1 MSMYALQVMT
11 GMEAEITQKLR
22 GKGVDARC
30 PQERR
35 MIRRGG
41 KWQEQLYTLFPSY
54 IFVSTPDVYRVYY
67 AVRHEDGVL
76 HWLGATKGTPEALS
90 AHEEANILWLAGDG
104 PLPPSEAEMQAD
116 GTLDF
121 TSGPLA
127 HLKDMLEKVNRHDRR
142 VTVRVPVG
150 GEDKTITLSY
160 RLNGR
165 QETASKAFAEYD
177 PAELGAVNVTVQ
189 LYTCKKEGKVYQ
201 LTGSGAVGRCKIPAA
216 WASGDTWK
224 VNGTAVPAYCGADA
238 VDGDCVVAG
247 RWVLFTFDGAQLNF
261 NGGGGLSNGKLARAT
276 ASEAQVLAGAPFY
289 AGNKTLKIGMM
300 RNHGSWPD
308 ADKLTI
314 ESGKLKMYK
323 QDGYT
328 EGGLGV
334 AATNLGNAQAEH
346 LLSGVSASSQNGLG
360 FGGSMPD
367 RSGWSATITPG
378 GVVTI
383 PEGYHAGGGMVSAKG
398 IQVTEVWQSCH
409 GGQNLFNF
417 SGGTLVGVQY
427 AGSQYAS
434 DNILQGAGINS
445 GSQYWAQCA
454 SDASVRFILAYY

>member
-1 MSMYALQVMT
+1 MFEKKVWNDRQSEHPARRRLTPTENDNEYEISRAEGLVMEE
-11 GMEAEITQKLR
+11 G
-22 GKGVDARC
+22 DAFDAATMNDL
-30 PQERR
+30 EN
-35 MIRRGG
+35 
-41 KWQEQLYTLFPSY
+41 
-54 IFVSTPDVYRVYY
+54 RV
-67 AVRHEDGVL
+67 A
-76 HWLGATKGTPEALS
+76 
-90 AHEEANILWLAGDG
+90 
-104 PLPPSEAEMQAD
+104 
-116 GTLDF
+116 
-121 TSGPLA
+121 
-127 HLKDMLEKVNRHDRR
+127 
-142 VTVRVPVG
+142 
-150 GEDKTITLSY
+150 
-160 RLNGR
+160 
-165 QETASKAFAEYD
+165 KAFAEYD

-261 NGGGGLSNGKLARAT
+261 NGGGGLSNGKL
-276 ASEAQVLAGAPFY
+276 
-289 AGNKTLKIGMM
+289 
-300 RNHGSWPD
+300 
-308 ADKLTI
+308 TI

-409 GGQNLFNF
+409 RGQNLFNF

>member
-1 MSMYALQVMT
+1 MFEKKTWVNRQSEHPARRRLTPT
-11 GMEAEITQKLR
+11 GNDNEYDVARAE
-22 GKGVDARC
+22 GVI
-30 PQERR
+30 
-35 MIRRGG
+35 M
-41 KWQEQLYTLFPSY
+41 
-54 IFVSTPDVYRVYY
+54 
-67 AVRHEDGVL
+67 EDGDAFDAETMNDLEKRVAEGFSTL
-76 HWLGATKGTPEALS
+76 DPADLGA
-90 AHEEANILWLAGDG
+90 D
-104 PLPPSEAEMQAD
+104 
-116 GTLDF
+116 
-121 TSGPLA
+121 
-127 HLKDMLEKVNRHDRR
+127 VC
-142 VTVRVPVG
+142 
-150 GEDKTITLSY
+150 
-160 RLNGR
+160 
-165 QETASKAFAEYD
+165 
-177 PAELGAVNVTVQ
+177 VQ
-189 LYTCKKEGKVYQ
+189 VYTCVKSGTVYE
-201 LTGSGAVGRCKIPAA
+201 LIGSGAVGRCKIPAA
-216 WASGDTWK
+216 WNSGDTWS
-224 VNGTAVPAYCGADA
+224 VNGKAVPAYCGADA
-238 VDGDCVVAG
+238 VDSDCIVAG
-247 RWVLFTFDGAQLNF
+247 RWVLFNFDGQRLDF
-261 NGGGGLSNGKLARAT
+261 NGGGGLSSGKLAQAT
-276 ASEAQVLAGAPFY
+276 AKPAQVLAGAPFY
-289 AGNKTLKIGMM
+289 AGNKALKIGMM

-409 GGQNLFNF
+409 RGQNLFNF